1 MPWLVKVS
9 ADARKQV
16 EQLPVDRLEPILRSL
31 RAMEQDP
38 FLGDVQP
45 LKGRKWKGF
54 YRKRAGR
61 YRIIF
66 FPNHQD
72 RIIEVSAI
80 VPRTEKTY
88 R

>member
-1 MPWLVKVS
+1 
-9 ADARKQV
+9 
-16 EQLPVDRLEPILRSL
+16 
-31 RAMEQDP
+31 MEQDP

>member
-1 MPWLVKVS
+1 
-9 ADARKQV
+9 
-16 EQLPVDRLEPILRSL
+16 
-31 RAMEQDP
+31 MEQDP

-54 YRKRAGR
+54 YRKRTGR

-80 VPRTEKTY
+80 VPRAEKTY